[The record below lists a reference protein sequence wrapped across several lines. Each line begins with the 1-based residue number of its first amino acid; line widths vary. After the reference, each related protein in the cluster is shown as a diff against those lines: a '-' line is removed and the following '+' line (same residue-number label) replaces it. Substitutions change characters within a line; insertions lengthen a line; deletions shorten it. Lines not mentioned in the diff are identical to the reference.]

1 MLDDLD
7 PHGLEN
13 LRRSVA
19 MTGQNQPSGL
29 TRERALR
36 IISELQRL
44 QRSDRRYAE
53 LVGQLRA
60 LLDGVGHAGC

>member
-1 MLDDLD
+1 MLDGLD

-13 LRRSVA
+13 LRRLVA
-19 MTGQNQPSGL
+19 MPGQYQPSGL
-29 TRERALR
+29 TLERALR

-44 QRSDRRYAE
+44 QRSDRHDVE

-60 LLDGVGHAGC
+60 LLDGVGQAGC